1 MSDAELEQLQQAE
14 GSRIAIARQ
23 SVLTEVA
30 PDPPLVKTSELEQ
43 KRLLALLPH
52 IKVRGGLWKIS
63 SQEDPE
69 EE

>member
-1 MSDAELEQLQQAE
+1 MSDAELEQLQQAQ
-14 GSRIAIARQ
+14 GLCITIARQ
-23 SVLTEVA
+23 SVLTGVA
-30 PDPPLVKTSELEQ
+30 LDPLLGKTSELEQ

-52 IKVRGGLWKIS
+52 IKVRGGLWKIR